1 MYDIIPD
8 LQLPEI
14 TDFRALIT
22 LNFPLFLFG
31 RTKNIS
37 LRNDREFQ
45 HWVFKTLFH
54 MSVKKFCLA
63 GQNLPVRVFAVKGAQ
78 LLLPQIGCQTL
89 RPGPGCT

>member
-8 LQLPEI
+8 LQLSEI
-14 TDFRALIT
+14 ADFRALIA

-31 RTKNIS
+31 RTKNIP

-45 HWVFKTLFH
+45 HRIFKALFH
-54 MSVKKFCLA
+54 MSVKKLCLA
-63 GQNLPVRVFAVKGAQ
+63 RQNLPVRVFTVKSAQ

-89 RPGPGCT
+89 RPRPGCT